1 MDASTQSPRPI
12 FDLESA
18 SALYA
23 DTTALADITLHIPAG
38 QKLGLVGH
46 SGAGKSTLLKLLYE
60 QRPKDIAWVP
70 HDYGLVTSLSVF
82 HNVYMGQ
89 LARQPLW
96 YNLLNLVK
104 PFARPVQQ
112 VREILAELQLEEKIF
127 EPTGQLS
134 GGQQQRTAVARA
146 MMQGGDILFADEP
159 VSALDEQQSKLVMRI
174 LCQRF
179 DTVVLAMHDI
189 DLALQYC
196 DRIIGLDHGQ
206 ITLDELTAKLDRTD
220 LLDLYGE

>member
-1 MDASTQSPRPI
+1 MFR
-12 FDLESA
+12 LESA
-18 SALYA
+18 SAQYQ
-23 DTTALADITLHIPAG
+23 DTTALSDITLHIPAG
-38 QKLGLVGH
+38 QKLAFVGH

-60 QRPKDIAWVP
+60 QRPKEIAWVP
-70 HDYGLVTSLSVF
+70 HDFGLVSSLSVF

-89 LARQPLW
+89 LGRQPLW

-104 PFARPVQQ
+104 PQRKPTWQ
-112 VREILAELQLEEKIF
+112 VREILAELQMDEKIF
-127 EPTGQLS
+127 EPVGQLS

-159 VSALDEQQSKLVMRI
+159 VSALDEQQGKLVMSR
-174 LCQRF
+174 LCDRF

-196 DRIIGLDHGQ
+196 DRIVGLDHGQ
-206 ITLDELTAKLDRTD
+206 ITLDELSSNLERND
-220 LLDLYGE
+220 LLELYGE

>member
-1 MDASTQSPRPI
+1 MQSAM

-18 SALYA
+18 SAVYE
-23 DTTALADITLHIPAG
+23 DKTALEDITLNIPAG
-38 QKLGLVGH
+38 QKLALIGH

-60 QRPKDIAWVP
+60 QRPKEIAWVP

-89 LARQPLW
+89 LGRNALW

-104 PFARPVQQ
+104 PLTQPVER
-112 VREILAELQLEEKIF
+112 VRTILEELQLDEKIF
-127 EPTGQLS
+127 EPVGQLS

-159 VSALDEQQSKLVMRI
+159 VSALDEQQGKLVLRI
-174 LCQRF
+174 LCERF
-179 DTVVLAMHDI
+179 ETVVLAMHDI

-196 DRIIGLDHGQ
+196 DRIVGLDHGH
-206 ITLDELTAKLDRTD
+206 ITLDELSQDLERSD
-220 LLDLYGE
+220 LLEIYGE